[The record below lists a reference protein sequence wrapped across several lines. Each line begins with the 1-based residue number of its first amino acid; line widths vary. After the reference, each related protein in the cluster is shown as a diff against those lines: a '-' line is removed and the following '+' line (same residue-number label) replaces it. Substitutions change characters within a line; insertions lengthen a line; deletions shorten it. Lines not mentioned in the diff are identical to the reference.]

1 MTEPLS
7 DEIFDAVEKFQ
18 TRSSLIALRN
28 EVERMTLVNR
38 NDQLAIMGENI
49 MENEFEK
56 ALLDEIQE
64 EDSEN

>member
-1 MTEPLS
+1 
-7 DEIFDAVEKFQ
+7 
-18 TRSSLIALRN
+18 
-28 EVERMTLVNR
+28 MTLVNR